1 MFEEEAVKLQHNY
14 TGKSSTE
21 RADSA
26 TITSNLSWPAGSM
39 PPAIPGRRGREG
51 EREREREGRKEGR
64 TGGRKKGREGRGDLR
79 RQERIKETEGGESQR
94 ARERKLKGGIRPR
107 AGGGERVGGT
117 DGKRET
123 MEGEKVTALWI

>member
-1 MFEEEAVKLQHNY
+1 MP
-14 TGKSSTE
+14 T
-21 RADSA
+21 
-26 TITSNLSWPAGSM
+26 AGIAAAAAAAGAAAAQTQLRSHTLTHH
-39 PPAIPGRRGREG
+39 RQ
-51 EREREREGRKEGR
+51 
-64 TGGRKKGREGRGDLR
+64 GREGRGDLR